1 MTPMILGLILL
12 AFATILGQMLK
23 NTKPMRAINPYRGW
37 IVMGIGLMLIIYIGI
52 SGSHPLSMP
61 FLLFLILF
69 IILGLFTLKRDRKNK
84 VTLSS

>member
-1 MTPMILGLILL
+1 
-12 AFATILGQMLK
+12 
-23 NTKPMRAINPYRGW
+23 
-37 IVMGIGLMLIIYIGI
+37 MGIGLMLIIYIGI

-61 FLLFLILF
+61 FLLFPILF